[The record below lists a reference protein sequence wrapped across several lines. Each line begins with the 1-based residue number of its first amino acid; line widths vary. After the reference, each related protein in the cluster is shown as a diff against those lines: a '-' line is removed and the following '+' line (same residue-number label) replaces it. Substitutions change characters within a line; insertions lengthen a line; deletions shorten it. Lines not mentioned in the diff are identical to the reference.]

1 MPRSPEPARRA
12 LIEAAEELFAERG
25 VDAVPAG
32 DIAREAG
39 QRNNSAVQY
48 HFGDKQGLVQAVLD
62 KHQDR
67 IDVSRNELLD
77 HLEARGDAS
86 LRDVVDVLV
95 QPLASLLEK
104 NEGRRFLQIQA
115 QILATRDVS
124 EAWARR
130 RGSRRMIRWISD
142 LGGDLAG
149 SQGAH
154 ARALMITLL
163 FHGLADFARRRPR
176 ATTPERRG
184 FSEALAEALVAILR
198 AKTADR

>member
-67 IDVSRNELLD
+67 IDISRNELLD

-149 SQGAH
+149 SGAH
-154 ARALMITLL
+154 TRALMITLL

-184 FSEALAEALVAILR
+184 FSQALAEALLAILR